1 MEHYYTFKDAT
12 ARKKIHP
19 VKLAM
24 WSNRKKIHPVKLAM
38 WSNTAFNDE
47 LQLRQQY

>member
-24 WSNRKKIHPVKLAM
+24 WSN
-38 WSNTAFNDE
+38 TAFNDE
-47 LQLRQQY
+47 LSQFEKWIANGMPNN